1 MNRTAF
7 HRNAPKYYV
16 AVIIGQDLQDGQD
29 FFQKHLTVD
38 GRTLAIRGGEE
49 YLRTISIKIGTSYLS
64 TITKLFSNDLSC
76 A

>member
-16 AVIIGQDLQDGQD
+16 TVIIRQDSQDKTG
-29 FFQKHLTVD
+29 FPKTPHGD
-38 GRTLAIRGGEE
+38 GRTPAIRGGGGI
-49 YLRTISIKIGTSYLS
+49 LRTISIKNGTSYLS
-64 TITKLFSNDLSC
+64 TITKLFSNGLSC